1 MGNCVLFGMVR
12 LMQWGLATSCAVFQ
26 EPDMLVLKLH
36 KERDRFLLK
45 DGETVLL
52 EGISRQQL
60 LKLLPRLKSKGFV
73 VDNVA
78 MLFGKL

>member
-1 MGNCVLFGMVR
+1 
-12 LMQWGLATSCAVFQ
+12 
-26 EPDMLVLKLH
+26 MLVLKLH

>member
-1 MGNCVLFGMVR
+1 M
-12 LMQWGLATSCAVFQ
+12 
-26 EPDMLVLKLH
+26 PVLKLH

-45 DGETVLL
+45 NGDTVLL

-60 LKLLPRLKSKGFV
+60 LKLLPRLKSRGFT

-78 MLFGKL
+78 LLQGKV